1 MGINFLIHNRINI
14 TLHLFKL
21 GDKMAR
27 PKGRD
32 ARPIVEPIRRKCSTC
47 GKIKVVKHRSWKIP
61 TNSSQFNI
69 PIYNKNA
76 NHKKRE
82 DQTGT
87 SVKNYCS
94 IECAGDTFLNKYTED
109 DFDR

>member
-1 MGINFLIHNRINI
+1 MGINFLSRINI

-27 PKGRD
+27 PRGRD
-32 ARPIVEPIRRKCSTC
+32 ARPKLDPIRRKCAEC
-47 GKIKVVKHRSWKIP
+47 GKVRVVKHRSWKIP
-61 TNSSQFNI
+61 NNSSQFNI
-69 PIYNKNA
+69 PVYNKNA

-82 DQTGT
+82 DQPGVE
-87 SVKNYCS
+87 VKNYCS
-94 IECAGDTFLNKYTED
+94 IECAGDRFENKYTED